1 MCGCTFG
8 QAVTRCFLEE
18 AGSAALICCVQSPGA
33 DWLGDPL
40 GGDGGFG
47 APVATAA
54 AGVGVG
60 PGAPVFLLEEL
71 DEDFLRVRGAW
82 SGAQRGE
89 DCILL
94 GAVEDAVDEDGE
106 VGAQEREVDAEFAE
120 GGGFA
125 GLRYRGWN
133 LVAGDDGG
141 FERFA
146 LVGVFAGAGDR
157 VNEDVAVGDDQA
169 ADDPCRDFVSA
180 QFVFPYFSNDN
191 SNGRMVGRSG
201 VTSSTADFRG
211 APTHDLALRI
221 FDLELVSR

>member
-40 GGDGGFG
+40 GGYGGFG

-71 DEDFLRVRGAW
+71 DEDALCVGRAGGGAERGDDGVLLR
-82 SGAQRGE
+82 
-89 DCILL
+89 L
-94 GAVEDAVDEDGE
+94 VEDAVDEDSE
-106 VGAQEREVDAEFAE
+106 IGAQEREVDAEFAE
-120 GGGFA
+120 CGGLA
-125 GLRYRGWN
+125 GLRDGCWD
-133 LVAGDDGG
+133 LMASDGGG

-146 LVGVFAGAGDR
+146 LIGIFAGAGDR
-157 VNEDVAVGDDQA
+157 VDEGVAVGDDQA

-180 QFVFPYFSNDN
+180 QFASFISRTAIPMDARPSGSVS
-191 SNGRMVGRSG
+191 RSRLAI
-201 VTSSTADFRG
+201 ADFSYDCDF
-211 APTHDLALRI
+211 AILR
-221 FDLELVSR
+221 FAS